1 MTMGEQAFA
10 KSLVSRRNILQSGA
24 LLLACGAVGVP
35 LNAVAQT
42 MKPMTKRMPTAA
54 ESEAVRDYHAKRTG
68 YLFEE
73 SFRDRSAL
81 ESKWTVYHD
90 DRSDLMA
97 CRTEKSLAISPKGL
111 SINTVNADHC
121 TAKWSTGQIISKQA
135 FLYGLYEAYIDI
147 THGVGV
153 DNAFWLT
160 TQGTVNDGTGD
171 SFEIDVAEVYYPS
184 LIRTTLHRHNLT
196 KGRDR
201 YETGYNYRPQ
211 ANLATGFHD
220 YGVLWTP
227 DALVFC
233 LDGTAYL
240 TIETQ
245 GTVNVPA
252 NLRLST
258 ALGKEF
264 GGAPPADPT
273 GLTMQVSHVRVIGL

>member
-1 MTMGEQAFA
+1 MSNQTFENKPA
-10 KSLVSRRNILQSGA
+10 SRRDVLRSGA
-24 LLLACGAVGVP
+24 LLLACGAAGVP
-35 LNAVAQT
+35 LDVFGQS
-42 MKPMTKRMPTAA
+42 MRPMTKRMPTAA
-54 ESEAVRDYHAKRTG
+54 ESEAVREYHAKRTG

-73 SFRDRSAL
+73 GFRDNATFERN
-81 ESKWTVYHD
+81 WMVYHD
-90 DRSDLMA
+90 DRSDLIA
-97 CRTEKSLAISPKGL
+97 CRTAKSLSISAKGL
-111 SINTVNADHC
+111 NINTVDADHC
-121 TAKWSTGQIISKQA
+121 TAKWSTGQIVSRQA

-160 TQGTVNDGTGD
+160 SQGTVNDGTGD
-171 SFEIDVAEVYYPS
+171 SFEVDIGEIYYPS
-184 LIRTTLHRHNLT
+184 LVRTTLHRHNLA
-196 KGRDR
+196 KGIDR
-201 YETGYNYRPQ
+201 YETGYNFRPQ
-211 ANLATGFHD
+211 VNLSAGFHD

-233 LDGTAYL
+233 FDGVAYL

-258 ALGKEF
+258 ALGKQF

-273 GLTMQVSHVRVIGL
+273 GLTMQVSHLRVVAL